1 MDGSDDAKREPASIT
16 EREKWTAELSRHERD
31 FSLRSR
37 ELAIKESES
46 HRSRWS
52 NPLVLAILAAA
63 LAGIGNA
70 VVASMSAKHQLE
82 LEKSKHD
89 QQSKIEESKAE
100 YARILEAIKAV
111 DPDVAA
117 KNLRFLV
124 EVGLVSDE
132 GTEKRVRQYLK
143 TRAGGEGAF
152 LSPLGAAVPSPPSQ
166 VASSTPAP
174 GTAPAPS
181 PAPTPTPTPAPA
193 PAPGPGS
200 TAPSP
205 PPGAASAPPT
215 GSGQPRFVQY
225 RSGWVGGGNNQVQM
239 CEQGR
244 LTLQAGHPGK
254 NLELASSDE
263 RSKKDILGRVEYMY
277 FCIFKVT

>member
-1 MDGSDDAKREPASIT
+1 MDRSDDAKPEPEPASIT
-16 EREKWTAELSRHERD
+16 ERERWTAELSRHERD

-37 ELAIKESES
+37 ELLIKESES
-46 HRSRWS
+46 HRSRWI

-63 LAGIGNA
+63 LAGIGNLI
-70 VVASMSAKHQLE
+70 VASMSAKHQLA
-82 LEKSKHD
+82 LEK
-89 QQSKIEESKAE
+89 SKAE

-132 GTEKRVRQYLK
+132 GTEKLVRQYLK

-152 LSPLGAAVPSPPSQ
+152 LYPSGAAVPIPSNQ
-166 VASSTPAP
+166 AASSTP
-174 GTAPAPS
+174 TA
-181 PAPTPTPTPAPA
+181 TPAPE
-193 PAPGPGS
+193 PGPGS

-215 GSGQPRFVQY
+215 GSGQPTFVEY

-244 LTLQAGHPGK
+244 LTLQGSHPGK

-277 FCIFKVT
+277 FCRFRVT